1 MGLQIRKATA
11 DDIPGMMLLFNS
23 NITPPK
29 SAYFFQWWNNIP
41 SITFCAI
48 DEGKL
53 VGMFVVLKRK
63 LINNLNCGVLMGL
76 LVNSAWR
83 GRGLFKELGDKA
95 MNYFEDIDLFCCL
108 PNQIGKKALEKHFD
122 FRTIDTIET
131 MTRSSNAPAD
141 CHDYTCIPITL
152 NTRFNNFELDKEGPL
167 MFLADEEFRRWR
179 FTVHHRYSYEMVRMD
194 SNEFAVINR
203 YYETET
209 NIKYGDIVDYE
220 PGELEENRLIRLFNC
235 ACLGFGK
242 DVDVVT
248 IQAVPNSLLHRVGR
262 KMGFEES
269 NAKHY
274 FCIKVK
280 EPCNEY
286 LYDSSN
292 WLIKWG
298 DYLR

>member
-1 MGLQIRKATA
+1 MGLQIRKAAA

-23 NITPPK
+23 NTTPPK

-48 DEGKL
+48 DEREL

-83 GRGLFKELGDKA
+83 GRGLFKRLGVAA
-95 MNYFEDIDLFCCL
+95 MSYFEDMDLFCCL
-108 PNQIGKKALEKHFD
+108 TNVIGKKALENNFD

-131 MTRSSNAPAD
+131 MTRSSNASAD
-141 CHDYTCIPITL
+141 CHDYTCIPIMP
-152 NTRFNNFELDKEGPL
+152 NTRFINFKLAQKDTL
-167 MFLADEEFRRWR
+167 MFLADEDFRRWR
-179 FTVHHRYSYEMVRMD
+179 FAVHHRYSYDVIRMD
-194 SNEFAVINR
+194 SNEFTVINR
-203 YYETET
+203 YHDTET
-209 NIKYGDIVDYE
+209 NIRYGDIVDFE
-220 PGELEENRLIRLFNC
+220 PKELEEKRLIRLFNC
-235 ACLGFGK
+235 ACLGLRK

-248 IQAVPNSLLHRVGR
+248 IQAVPNSLLHGVCR
-262 KMGFEES
+262 KMGFAES
-269 NAKHY
+269 NTKHY
-274 FCIKVK
+274 FCIKIK

-286 LYDSSN
+286 LYDASS